1 MKTIFASKMILF
13 QKTLELKNTIACYY
27 GWQQS
32 MALQGCVPSPQIW
45 AIAQT
50 VSNTLGLLLAKVLL
64 TKVEATNYCLMCSLL
79 QFL

>member
-1 MKTIFASKMILF
+1 
-13 QKTLELKNTIACYY
+13 
-27 GWQQS
+27 